1 MKEETMTN
9 TKIKWHNTNNYDLG
23 CDIKDLE
30 KLGFVNSS
38 YHHDLAPSYEIKNK
52 LKIFFIDTS
61 TDEMKSESQNCKF
74 VINKIINKDD
84 DLKHIYSTNN
94 FDEVLRL
101 VKFSNEINKNQ

>member
-1 MKEETMTN
+1 MTN
-9 TKIKWHNTNNYDLG
+9 TIVKWHNEDYDLG

-38 YHHDLAPSYEIKNK
+38 YHHDLAPSYELENE

-61 TDEMKSESQNCKF
+61 KDEMKAESVNCKF
-74 VINKIINKDD
+74 VINKVNQDD
-84 DLKHIYSTNN
+84 ELKHIYSTNN

-101 VKFSNEINKNQ
+101 VKFSNKINKNQ

>member
-1 MKEETMTN
+1 MK
-9 TKIKWHNTNNYDLG
+9 
-23 CDIKDLE
+23 
-30 KLGFVNSS
+30 
-38 YHHDLAPSYEIKNK
+38 A
-52 LKIFFIDTS
+52 
-61 TDEMKSESQNCKF
+61 ESQNCKF

>member
-1 MKEETMTN
+1 MTN
-9 TKIKWHNTNNYDLG
+9 TIVKWHNEDYDLG

-30 KLGFVNSS
+30 KLGFSNSS
-38 YHHDLAPSYEIKNK
+38 YHHDLAPSYEIENK

-61 TDEMKSESQNCKF
+61 TDEMKAESQNCKF

>member
-1 MKEETMTN
+1 MTN
-9 TKIKWHNTNNYDLG
+9 TKIKWHNSNDYDLG

-38 YHHDLAPSYEIKNK
+38 YHHDLAPSYEIENK

-61 TDEMKSESQNCKF
+61 TDEMKAESQNCKF

>member
-1 MKEETMTN
+1 MIN
-9 TKIKWHNTNNYDLG
+9 TKIKWHNTSNYDLG
-23 CDIKDLE
+23 CDIKKLE
-30 KLGFVNSS
+30 EMGFVNSS
-38 YHHDLAPSYEIKNK
+38 YHHDLAPSYEIENK

-61 TDEMKSESQNCKF
+61 TDEMKAESQNCKF

-101 VKFSNEINKNQ
+101 AKFAKEIN

>member
-1 MKEETMTN
+1 MTN
-9 TKIKWHNTNNYDLG
+9 TKIKWHNTNDYDLG
-23 CDIKDLE
+23 CDIK
-30 KLGFVNSS
+30 KLKEMGFVNSS
-38 YHHDLAPSYEIKNK
+38 YHHDLAPSYEIENK

-61 TDEMKSESQNCKF
+61 KDEMKAESQNCKF

-101 VKFSNEINKNQ
+101 VKFAKEIK